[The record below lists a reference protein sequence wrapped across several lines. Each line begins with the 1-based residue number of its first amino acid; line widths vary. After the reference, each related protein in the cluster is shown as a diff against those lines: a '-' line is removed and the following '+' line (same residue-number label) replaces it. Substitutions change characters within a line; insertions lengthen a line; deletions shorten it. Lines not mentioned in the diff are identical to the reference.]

1 MNICADK
8 PKTSQMIKANYS
20 DKPLIV
26 EILSKAFDT
35 NNSVNYTVK
44 QDEKR
49 QERIKKLMEYSFDVC
64 YLFGAI
70 YLSDNKKACALT
82 LLPDTKKTTL
92 KTILL
97 DAQLALQ
104 VIGLNRI
111 KRVLNR
117 ESKIHSGYP
126 KEKPLFYLW
135 FLGVDP
141 AHQGKGIGK
150 ALLNEIIAE
159 SKKKKRHLYLE
170 TSMPDNVPFYQKY
183 GFEVYNQLNFGHTLY
198 CMRTTS

>member
-1 MNICADK
+1 
-8 PKTSQMIKANYS
+8 MIKATYNE
-20 DKPLIV
+20 KPLVV

-49 QERIKKLMEYSFDVC
+49 MERIKKLMEYSFEVC
-64 YLFGAI
+64 YLFGTI
-70 YLSDNKKACALT
+70 YLSNDKKACALT
-82 LLPDTKKTTL
+82 LLPDSKKTTL
-92 KTILL
+92 KTIAL
-97 DAQLALQ
+97 DAQLALK
-104 VIGLNRI
+104 VIGLDRV
-111 KRVLNR
+111 KRVLSR

-126 KEKPLFYLW
+126 KEQPVFYLW

-150 ALLNEIIAE
+150 ALLNEIIVE
-159 SKKKKRHLYLE
+159 SKQKKRPLYLE

-198 CMRTTS
+198 CMRKTS